1 MLNDQPQEG
10 IVSELP
16 PQPFVE
22 QTMEKARHAA
32 AVFNQYSQ
40 EQVDRIVRAVY
51 EAGFNHRIKL
61 AKLAYEET
69 GIGRWQDKVIKNA
82 VATQLVYN
90 DIKDCKTVGIISDD
104 PVTGIVEIAQPMGP
118 ILAIIPVTNPT
129 STVMFKTLICLKARN
144 PIVISPAGK
153 AKGCCIETARI
164 LYEAALAAD
173 APEDCIQWC
182 DSVSREQTQAFM
194 GHRDVALILATGGS
208 GLVKTAYSSGTPTIG
223 VGAGNVPIFIHTSA
237 DIPFAV
243 GQILMSKTFDNGTI
257 CASEQ
262 AIVVERS
269 IADAVLQ
276 EFQRQ
281 KGRVLDAAERARL
294 TAVAWDAKRGLMNP
308 DVVGQG
314 AATIAAKA
322 GIETPADTSVLIAP
336 ITHVGDSEPLSSEI
350 LAPILAFLVAESFD
364 DAVKTCIEL
373 NYHGGIGHSA
383 GIYANDEAVIKEFAL
398 LMNAG
403 RIIVNTPSSQGA
415 VGGIFNMLSP
425 SFTLGCGTGGKN
437 ITSDNVTAR
446 HLLNIQRMARRREN
460 RKLMRFDNSKYLDES
475 LDASQ
480 LEAIFDRN
488 S

>member
-1 MLNDQPQEG
+1 MSDP
-10 IVSELP
+10 S

-40 EQVDRIVRAVY
+40 DQVDRIVRAVY
-51 EAGFNHRIKL
+51 EAGFNNRVRL
-61 AKLAYEET
+61 AKMAYEET
-69 GIGRWQDKVIKNA
+69 GIGRWQDKVIKNV

-104 PVTGIVEIAQPMGP
+104 PITGIVEIAQPMGP

-129 STVMFKTLICLKARN
+129 STVMFKTLISLKARN
-144 PIVISPAGK
+144 PVIISPAGK
-153 AKGCCIETARI
+153 AKGCCVETAKL
-164 LYEAALAAD
+164 LYAAALAAD

-194 GHRDVALILATGGS
+194 SHRDVALILATGGS

-243 GQILMSKTFDNGTI
+243 EQILASKTFDNGTI

-269 IADAVLQ
+269 IAAAVLL
-276 EFQRQ
+276 EFEKQ

-294 TAVAWDAKRGLMNP
+294 TAVAWDSKRGLMNP
-308 DVVGQG
+308 DIVGQS
-314 AATIAAKA
+314 AFKIAAKA
-322 GIETPADTSVLIAP
+322 GISVTEDTSVLIAP
-336 ITHVGDSEPLSSEI
+336 ITKVGDSEPLSSEI
-350 LAPILAFLVAESFD
+350 LAPILAFFVADSFD
-364 DAVKTCIEL
+364 AAVKTCIEL
-373 NYHGGIGHSA
+373 NYHGGVGHTA
-383 GIYANDEAVIKEFAL
+383 GIYANDEKVIKEFSL

-403 RIIVNTPSSQGA
+403 RIVVNTPSSQGA
-415 VGGIFNMLSP
+415 VGGIFNRLSP

-446 HLLNIQRMARRREN
+446 HLLNIQRVARRREN
-460 RKLMRFDNSKYLDES
+460 QRFLSFDTGKYMDES
-475 LDASQ
+475 FSATQAEKL
-480 LEAIFDRN
+480 FDRN
-488 S
+488 K